1 MTLQTDL
8 ETAVADAQ
16 AASQKLKGVVNGP
29 ATGAGSTVAVDSG
42 PVKTVA
48 RAIAEVGDTSNQA
61 LKDLSNVVD
70 GDFTAKAVAA
80 GVAGD
85 VIAAGN
91 LADLTDAAAARS
103 NLGLGAAAIETVSV
117 GGTGGLLRADGDGS
131 GLTGI
136 TTGANAAEKANIM
149 LNAFRI
155 SVNGGLSI
163 QQMAD
168 GVVDEYEDETGVSPS
183 YVQIP
188 QSDGTP
194 IGNMTAGGGLAA
206 GFDGNSN
213 QNRGASA
220 ATAAAAPAILTT
232 CIGKDWG
239 PGVTKTVAKVV
250 ITAPNTTV
258 GIQGGGGSGNYELQG
273 STDNFSASIVTLATG
288 AFAGG
293 ITSEVVTSESGD
305 VTTTTAYGYHR
316 VATDGDGVND
326 NAIAEVVFYEAGDT
340 VNETYNAANDYF
352 SNGAGSA
359 HPAGTEVTHLAVAPI
374 VAINGSAA
382 VVYTGAGYA
391 LSKMRNDDLQ
401 QIMGHITSGVNDGY
415 GPQFPH
421 DITFDAFD
429 FRTNNSTSYLTGFK
443 VQVRQGTTWVDANVT
458 SIDAGGSGTGTVCTA
473 TAGDQWVEC
482 NLTPITGNA
491 MFCPE
496 TGVAN

>member
-1 MTLQTDL
+1 MK
-8 ETAVADAQ
+8 
-16 AASQKLKGVVNGP
+16 SSRRK
-29 ATGAGSTVAVDSG
+29 
-42 PVKTVA
+42 
-48 RAIAEVGDTSNQA
+48 
-61 LKDLSNVVD
+61 
-70 GDFTAKAVAA
+70 
-80 GVAGD
+80 
-85 VIAAGN
+85 
-91 LADLTDAAAARS
+91 
-103 NLGLGAAAIETVSV
+103 
-117 GGTGGLLRADGDGS
+117 
-131 GLTGI
+131 
-136 TTGANAAEKANIM
+136 
-149 LNAFRI
+149 
-155 SVNGGLSI
+155 
-163 QQMAD
+163 
-168 GVVDEYEDETGVSPS
+168 
-183 YVQIP
+183 
-188 QSDGTP
+188 
-194 IGNMTAGGGLAA
+194 
-206 GFDGNSN
+206 
-213 QNRGASA
+213 
-220 ATAAAAPAILTT
+220 
-232 CIGKDWG
+232 
-239 PGVTKTVAKVV
+239 
-250 ITAPNTTV
+250 
-258 GIQGGGGSGNYELQG
+258 
-273 STDNFSASIVTLATG
+273 
-288 AFAGG
+288 
-293 ITSEVVTSESGD
+293 
-305 VTTTTAYGYHR
+305 TTTAYGYHR

-491 MFCPE
+491 IAVYQTGYSGGNGNSGIDEMKVWGAYTGPDAGTHTVEQTTHDANATYGVEWSTSIAQSFKIADATRKVSRAYVKAKYTVDGAWTITLQTDNAGAPSGTLVGAGATISGTPFSGAAEWDEWVFATPQSLLADTTYWLVITRNTGTQQVRINSAGGYADGALAYDGVVQTGKDMAFKIFQDGDATPKNMTLTSIAQTALAVPTDCLVTIWQEDVDSITLNTDLTAEVSRDGGATWTSITLAEQATLDTGRILTGAADISGQPSG
-496 TGVAN
+496 TSMRYRIKTLNTKRQRIHGVALQWS

>member
-16 AASQKLKGVVNGP
+16 AASQKLKYVVNGP
-29 ATGAGSTVAVDSG
+29 ATGASSTVAVDSG

-91 LADLTDAAAARS
+91 LADLTDVAAART
-103 NLGLGAAAIETVSV
+103 NLGLGAAAVEAVSV
-117 GGTGGLLRADGDGS
+117 GGAGGLLRADGDGS

-213 QNRGASA
+213 QNRSASA
-220 ATAAAAPAILTT
+220 ATAAAAPATLTT
-232 CIGKDWG
+232 CIGKDWD

-273 STDNFSASIVTLATG
+273 STDNFATSIVTLAAG

-293 ITSEVVTSESGD
+293 ITSEVVTSED
-305 VTTTTAYGYHR
+305 DDR
-316 VATDGDGVND
+316 VRL
-326 NAIAEVVFYEAGDT
+326 
-340 VNETYNAANDYF
+340 
-352 SNGAGSA
+352 
-359 HPAGTEVTHLAVAPI
+359 P
-374 VAINGSAA
+374 
-382 VVYTGAGYA
+382 
-391 LSKMRNDDLQ
+391 
-401 QIMGHITSGVNDGY
+401 
-415 GPQFPH
+415 
-421 DITFDAFD
+421 
-429 FRTNNSTSYLTGFK
+429 
-443 VQVRQGTTWVDANVT
+443 
-458 SIDAGGSGTGTVCTA
+458 
-473 TAGDQWVEC
+473 
-482 NLTPITGNA
+482 
-491 MFCPE
+491 
-496 TGVAN
+496 